1 MSMFQLSLEVGKLT
15 RMAVL
20 PSIPLNDILAEDLL
34 YILPF
39 PVKSDEALDP
49 AEYKLTRKHTPK

>member
-1 MSMFQLSLEVGKLT
+1 
-15 RMAVL
+15 MAVL
-20 PSIPLNDILAEDLL
+20 PSIPLNGILAEDLL

-39 PVKSDEALDP
+39 PVKSGEALDP